1 MACHSLLELASS
13 AYIKVMSTDQ
23 IMQIAYLG
31 LLAAAIGGS
40 YIFANKD
47 NLGKVAQ
54 QAAIWGMIFLG
65 TIAAIGLWNDVS
77 RDVMPR
83 QAVVGE
89 QIVLPRGNNGHYH
102 MTVQINGAPVDFLVD
117 TGASQVV
124 LTQSD
129 AKKIGFD
136 LDDLQYLGIANTAN
150 GQVRTAPVTLNEVVV
165 GPYVDRNLRATV
177 NGGQMDKSLLGMTY
191 LGLYDSISIT
201 NDELILS
208 R

>member
-1 MACHSLLELASS
+1 
-13 AYIKVMSTDQ
+13 
-23 IMQIAYLG
+23 MQIAYLG

-40 YIFANKD
+40 YIFANKN

-54 QAAIWGMIFLG
+54 QAAIWGMIFIG

-77 RDVMPR
+77 RDVLPR
-83 QAVVGE
+83 QTVAGDE
-89 QIVLPRGNNGHYH
+89 IVLPRSPDGHYH
-102 MTVQINGAPVDFLVD
+102 MTVQINGTPVDFLVD

-124 LTQSD
+124 LTQAD
-129 AKKIGFD
+129 AQRVGFD
-136 LDDLQYLGIANTAN
+136 PGALRYLGIANTAN
-150 GQVRTAPVTLNEVVV
+150 GQVRTAAVSLDEVAV
-165 GPYVDRNLRATV
+165 GPYVDRNLRASV
-177 NGGQMDKSLLGMTY
+177 NGGQMDKSLLGMAY

>member
-1 MACHSLLELASS
+1 MN
-13 AYIKVMSTDQ
+13 TDQ

-40 YIFANKD
+40 YIFANKN

-54 QAAIWGMIFLG
+54 QAAIWGMIFVG
-65 TIAAIGLWNDVS
+65 VIAAVGLWGDIS
-77 RDVMPR
+77 RDVAPR
-83 QAVVGE
+83 QSVAGTE
-89 QIVLPRGNNGHYH
+89 IVLPRSNDGHYY
-102 MTVQINGAPVDFLVD
+102 MTLDINGTSVNFVVD

-124 LTQSD
+124 LTQND
-129 AKKIGFD
+129 AARIGLNPD
-136 LDDLQYLGIANTAN
+136 ELRYLGTANTAN
-150 GQVRTAPVTLNEVVV
+150 GQVRTAAVQLDQVSV
-165 GPYVDRNLRATV
+165 GPYTDTGLRATV

-201 NDELILS
+201 DGELILS